1 MRVMRMVVMLGFL
14 LAGSVSA
21 QREWHSGTWDAAS
34 TGPEY
39 VLEGTNEFI
48 TAELMSGT
56 APIDAAKGT
65 VVQYSIEESALFVRV
80 ANGNDRS
87 LRLLKA
93 APKYSNEYGAI
104 GGGHYIKEVAADGS
118 RVTLE
123 DGSRWDMD
131 PRAHFSVAEWQPDD
145 LIAIRRSSD
154 DPLFPF
160 NVSNTTRDDGAV
172 GKRLAR

>member
-1 MRVMRMVVMLGFL
+1 MRVIRVVMLAFL
-14 LAGSVSA
+14 MVWDVSA
-21 QREWHSGTWDAAS
+21 QREWHSGTWDVAS
-34 TGPEY
+34 AGPEY

-48 TAELMSGT
+48 TAELISGT

-65 VVQYSIEESALFVRV
+65 VVQYSLEQSSLYVRV

-87 LRLLKA
+87 LRLLKTA
-93 APKYSNEYGAI
+93 AKYSNEYGAI
-104 GGGHYIKEVAADGS
+104 GGGHYLTEVAADGS

-131 PRAHFSVAEWQPDD
+131 PRAHFSVAEWQADE
-145 LIAIRRSSD
+145 LITVRRSSD

-160 NVSNTTRDDGAV
+160 NVSNTSRDDGAV